1 MNVLGQTRF
10 IERLQFFNGQRLF
23 ATDLQGLEAFNR
35 EMRWLH
41 NRSLHQPGIGAGFAV
56 YGKKGDRQV
65 TIGPGYAIDA
75 EGREIILTEDEIE
88 PVPPVSTD
96 ADGRPVHYYLTVSY
110 PTDDALE
117 RAETRAG
124 ICVPP
129 GAVRLRERP
138 VICWIRLK
146 FDPENERYTVP
157 PPYAREIL
165 DGVRIVLGEATV
177 EDCQLHDPFCLT
189 QRRSARP
196 SKLPRFTC
204 KTYPLGADL
213 RRAIDD
219 GRTTIEA
226 SVENDRDRICSS
238 PCYVVRVELPPPAK
252 SAQALWASVTSVTT
266 TPTGFDAEVMLGPII
281 TPKTT
286 FTLQDAKTAIGSGP
300 FNLHWLAIE
309 T

>member
-96 ADGRPVHYYLTVSY
+96 AEGRPVVYYLTVSY

-124 ICVPP
+124 VCLPP
-129 GAVRLRERP
+129 GAVRLRERA
-138 VICWIRLK
+138 VICWVQLE
-146 FDPENERYTVP
+146 FDPEKERYIVP

-165 DGVRIVLGEATV
+165 DGWRIVLGQATV
-177 EDCQLHDPFCLT
+177 EDCQLREPFCLT

-196 SKLPRFTC
+196 AKLPRFTC
-204 KTYPLGADL
+204 RTYPLGADL
-213 RRAIDD
+213 HKAAAASK
-219 GRTTIEA
+219 TTIEA
-226 SVENDRDRICSS
+226 SVQNDCDRVCSS
-238 PCYVVRVELPPPAK
+238 PCYVVRVALPKTA
-252 SAQALWASVTSVTT
+252 SSLWATVSSVTT
-266 TPTGFDAEVMLGPII
+266 TRIGFDAVVTVGPII
-281 TPKTT
+281 TPKRA
-286 FTLQDAKTAIGSGP
+286 FTLKDAVAAIANGP
-300 FNLHWLAIE
+300 FDLHWLAVE

>member
-1 MNVLGQTRF
+1 VLRMNVLGQTRF

-23 ATDLQGLEAFNR
+23 ATDLQGLEGFNR

-96 ADGRPVHYYLTVSY
+96 AEGRPVVYYLTVSY

-138 VICWIRLK
+138 VICWIRLE
-146 FDPENERYTVP
+146 FDPEKMRYIVP

-165 DGVRIVLGEATV
+165 DGWRIVLGQATV
-177 EDCQLHDPFCLT
+177 ENCQRSEPFCLT
-189 QRRSARP
+189 QWRSARP

-204 KTYPLGADL
+204 KNYPLGPDLKRAVDIGAD
-213 RRAIDD
+213 
-219 GRTTIEA
+219 TISA
-226 SVENDRDRICSS
+226 SVKTDCDRVCSS
-238 PCYVVRVELPPPAK
+238 PCYVVRVSLPTAPSPC
-252 SAQALWASVTSVTT
+252 WATVSSVTT
-266 TPTGFDAEVMLGPII
+266 TTSGFDAVVTMGAIM
-281 TPKTT
+281 KGAA
-286 FTLQDAKTAIGSGP
+286 FTLKDAFAVIGSGP
-300 FNLHWLAIE
+300 FDLHWLAIE